1 MSIVQNML
9 KEKDIP
15 VDQYIWASG
24 NFGFSLVASGGPKDY
39 PTFKATSIDVHEG
52 EGAACL
58 KTRKTGS
65 LGASQGMPIA
75 AGNSDFQENLRLK
88 G

>member
-1 MSIVQNML
+1 M
-9 KEKDIP
+9 
-15 VDQYIWASG
+15 
-24 NFGFSLVASGGPKDY
+24 VASGGPKDY

-75 AGNSDFQENLRLK
+75 AGNLFLGEFTSK
-88 G
+88 GINNMKEPMKATHFG